1 MRIRLT
7 SGLLTPLAVAGAV
20 LCTLP
25 SSARAWD
32 EDRVQSEIQ
41 PYFGAW
47 AAGYLVNHQDLDQ
60 LVSSGNQTLSDSYF
74 KSALPALGGSLGVA
88 YGRLHVGLN
97 AGYQMIDGDRM
108 PYGTSTTVDG
118 VKYTVLNAN
127 YYYRY
132 QVIPMDVS
140 VDVALLPNKTPVNL
154 LVGGSLGLGLVG
166 MQLPFYNLFR
176 NVDTSHYQV
185 TNYKNDW
192 NWNNFILATA
202 YVGARINLARRLN
215 LEAQIGYRF
224 LKSDEVELGHGEK
237 YVQVRSITVQ
247 DSTGKVTGQQ
257 YGNVPVDLSDPY
269 VRADIRWTF
278 SSQQERDEAQS
289 AERARR
295 MRDILALTPRY
306 VAEHQD

>member
-47 AAGYLVNHQDLDQ
+47 AGMYMVNHQDLDN
-60 LVSSGNQTLSDSYF
+60 LVSNNKQLADDFFSGQR
-74 KSALPALGGSLGVA
+74 PAIGGSLGIA

-97 AGYQMIDGDRM
+97 GGYQLIDGDYLPKYISDADASM
-108 PYGTSTTVDG
+108 SST
-118 VKYTVLNAN
+118 

-132 QVIPMDVS
+132 QVIPLDLS

-154 LVGGSLGLGLVG
+154 LVGGSVGIGLVG
-166 MQLPFYNLFR
+166 MQLPIDVLANE
-176 NVDTSHYQV
+176 VDSTHTRLSYYH
-185 TNYKNDW
+185 NDW
-192 NWNNFILATA
+192 NWNNYLLATIYA
-202 YVGARINLARRLN
+202 GARINLARRLN
-215 LEAQIGYRF
+215 LEAQIGWRF
-224 LKSDEVELGHGEK
+224 LKSDEVDLSHG
-237 YVQVRSITVQ
+237 YVLQETSQETIV
-247 DSTGKVTGQQ
+247 DSTGKTTSRT
-257 YGNVPVDLSDPY
+257 YANIPIDLSAAY
-269 VRADIRWTF
+269 IRADIRWTF
-278 SSQQERDEAQS
+278 SSQQERDEATA
-289 AERARR
+289 AERVRR
-295 MRDILALTPRY
+295 MHDILAMTPRF

>member
-47 AAGYLVNHQDLDQ
+47 AGMYMSNNQDMNEMVG
-60 LVSSGNQTLSDSYF
+60 VSDNFFTNVH
-74 KSALPALGGSLGVA
+74 PALGGSLGVA

-97 AGYQMIDGDRM
+97 GGYQLLDGDRS
-108 PYGTSTTVDG
+108 GIRVRNSDG
-118 VKYTVLNAN
+118 SDNITPN

-132 QVIPMDVS
+132 QVIPLDVS

-166 MQLPFYNLFR
+166 MQLPFYDLPGNSDSGHTTYTEF
-176 NVDTSHYQV
+176 
-185 TNYKNDW
+185 KNDW
-192 NWNNFILATA
+192 NWNNFLLATA

-215 LEAQIGYRF
+215 LEAQLGWRF
-224 LKSDEVELGHGEK
+224 LKSDEIDIGHGF
-237 YVQVRSITVQ
+237 QVVRPYQRTVN
-247 DSTGKVTGQQ
+247 DTTGALISSKTT
-257 YGNVPVDLSDPY
+257 NIPIDLSSVY
-269 VRADIRWTF
+269 ARADIRWTF
-278 SSQQERDEAQS
+278 SSQQEREEAQS
-289 AERARR
+289 AERVRR
-295 MRDILALTPRY
+295 MHDILALTPRY

>member
-47 AAGYLVNHQDLDQ
+47 AGMYLVNHQDLDD
-60 LVSSGNQTLSDSYF
+60 LVSNNKAQLSSDFFSGQR
-74 KSALPALGGSLGVA
+74 PALGGSLGIA

-97 AGYQMIDGDRM
+97 GGYQMIDGDYL
-108 PYGTSTTVDG
+108 PASVAKTDSSLTS
-118 VKYTVLNAN
+118 N

-132 QVIPMDVS
+132 QVIPLDINI
-140 VDVALLPNKTPVNL
+140 DVALLPNKTPVNL
-154 LVGGSLGLGLVG
+154 LVGGSVGVGLVG
-166 MQLPFYNLFR
+166 MQLPIQALSTS
-176 NVDTSHYQV
+176 VDSLHTRTSYYH
-185 TNYKNDW
+185 NDW
-192 NWNNFILATA
+192 NWNNYLLATIYA
-202 YVGARINLARRLN
+202 GARINLARRLN
-215 LEAQIGYRF
+215 QEAQIGWRF
-224 LKSDEVELGHGEK
+224 LKSDEVDLSHG
-237 YVQVRSITVQ
+237 YVLQQTFQNTIV
-247 DSTGKVTGQQ
+247 DSTGKSSSKT
-257 YGNVPVDLSDPY
+257 YSNIPIDLSAAY

-278 SSQQERDEAQS
+278 SSQQERDEAAT
-289 AERARR
+289 AERVRLVHDLVA
-295 MRDILALTPRY
+295 MTPRY